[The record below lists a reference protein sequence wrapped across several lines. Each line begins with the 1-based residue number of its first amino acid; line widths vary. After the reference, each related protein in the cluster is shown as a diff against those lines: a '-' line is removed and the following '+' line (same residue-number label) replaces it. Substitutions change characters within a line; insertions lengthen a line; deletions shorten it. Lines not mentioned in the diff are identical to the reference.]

1 MAEIVLKNTDN
12 VFAKR
17 VYEYCGEDIG
27 DLLTLLCV
35 EVSSEKHSM
44 NAVFF
49 STRVIEQR
57 ELSVIEHAVTRAA
70 GGLDITCEVHFDIVH
85 PFDVKDGV
93 MLYMRKERPIYALAL
108 SAAQWRVEEAAVR
121 INAQS
126 GKRLDKKEVESYI
139 RSCIKRIFS
148 VDFRVEMTAQEDAGP
163 VTQEEY
169 ERTREELSRR
179 IILKNASGSV
189 QEPDEALVPP
199 PGDEYAPQDGEFA
212 QDALGADANARER
225 HGMPAPSDNKAADQK
240 GSREQDNSSRRQ
252 RMNPDRI
259 YGPDIK
265 DPHKRA

>member
-126 GKRLDKKEVESYI
+126 GKRLDKKEVESLSLI
-139 RSCIKRIFS
+139 HIS
-148 VDFRVEMTAQEDAGP
+148 EP
-163 VTQEEY
+163 
-169 ERTREELSRR
+169 TR
-179 IILKNASGSV
+179 
-189 QEPDEALVPP
+189 P
-199 PGDEYAPQDGEFA
+199 
-212 QDALGADANARER
+212 
-225 HGMPAPSDNKAADQK
+225 
-240 GSREQDNSSRRQ
+240 
-252 RMNPDRI
+252 
-259 YGPDIK
+259 
-265 DPHKRA
+265 